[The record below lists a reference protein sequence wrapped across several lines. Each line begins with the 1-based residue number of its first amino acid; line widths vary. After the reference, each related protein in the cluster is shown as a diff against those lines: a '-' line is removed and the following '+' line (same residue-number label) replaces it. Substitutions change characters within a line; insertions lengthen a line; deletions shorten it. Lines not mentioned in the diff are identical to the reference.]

1 MDERSNGS
9 HRSIVR
15 RLLVVC
21 AVLSVLTTA
30 LSATDIPPEKP
41 KRVGAAP
48 SAGIEATLEQIAW
61 LVGSW
66 SGEGL
71 GGAVEEHWTKPAGGS
86 MLGMFRLVTRTTGKT
101 RVCELLMIEQEG
113 QRVVYR
119 FRHFGPGHKPW
130 EEPDKPLVFDL
141 IEVSASK
148 AVFESS
154 VQTNPKRL
162 TYRLEGDKLTVHVQ
176 GEKAGVLDKGFEL
189 SFSRTKLG
197 A

>member
-41 KRVGAAP
+41 KRGGVAP

-61 LVGSW
+61 LAGSW

-130 EEPDKPLVFDL
+130 EEKDKPLVFDL

-176 GEKAGVLDKGFEL
+176 GEKDGVLDKGFEL
-189 SFSRTKLG
+189 SLSRTKLG